1 MIRYTVIIE
10 RHGKAHGRLEMALV
24 DIGWTGD
31 AKAQRRLITSSTIT
45 EGSQVGRVGKAAK
58 SDKWL
63 QREGREERFRRKPR
77 VLDPRRS

>member
-45 EGSQVGRVGKAAK
+45 EGSQELGKQQN
-58 SDKWL
+58 L
-63 QREGREERFRRKPR
+63 TNGFNGREGGEIQTKAP
-77 VLDPRRS
+77 SSGSTS

>member
-63 QREGREERFRRKPR
+63 QWKGGREEIQTNAP
-77 VLDPRRS
+77 SSGSTS

>member
-45 EGSQVGRVGKAAK
+45 EGSQVGGVGKAALK

-63 QREGREERFRRKPR
+63 QWEGGGEVQTNAP
-77 VLDPRRS
+77 SSGSTS

>member
-45 EGSQVGRVGKAAK
+45 EGSQVGGVGKAATNLTNGF
-58 SDKWL
+58 DG
-63 QREGREERFRRKPR
+63 REGGENQTKAP
-77 VLDPRRS
+77 SSGSTS

>member
-45 EGSQVGRVGKAAK
+45 EGSQVGGVGKAAK

-63 QREGREERFRRKPR
+63 QWKGGENQTKAPSSG
-77 VLDPRRS
+77 STS